1 VKHNYKE
8 VAAMKKIAVLL
19 DDLVNEQEFIYPYYR
34 LQEAGYE
41 AVSVAT
47 ENRVHKG
54 KNGVPFTPD
63 AVIGDVKPGE
73 FEGVIVPGGYAPDLL
88 RRSKAILALVAELNR
103 QGKLV
108 AMICHGGWVG
118 VSAGI
123 VKGKKLTSTAAIKDD
138 MANAGATWVDQ
149 SVVLD
154 GNLVTS
160 RSPAD
165 LPDFMRE
172 ALRVLG
178 QQK

>member
-1 VKHNYKE
+1 
-8 VAAMKKIAVLL
+8 MKRIAVLL

-34 LQEAGYE
+34 LKEAGYDV
-41 AVSVAT
+41 VSVAS

-63 AVIGDVKPGE
+63 TVIGDVKPSE
-73 FEGVIVPGGYAPDLL
+73 FDGVIVPGGYAPDLL
-88 RRSKAILALVAELNR
+88 RRVKGMVGLVAELNQ

-108 AMICHGGWVG
+108 AMICHAGWVG
-118 VSAGI
+118 ISAGI
-123 VKGKKLTSTAAIKDD
+123 VKGKTLTSTGAIRDD
-138 MANAGATWVDQ
+138 MVNAGAAWVDQ
-149 SVVLD
+149 SVVVD

-172 ALRVLG
+172 ALRVLS